1 MSLRKEMV
9 ELESELS
16 EKPTA
21 IIIGDLTLARE
32 MTEEEKETIDLEGEE
47 EVEEKEEPEEVDQ
60 QETTEGRIIST
71 ESIMK
76 ELTALKTH
84 INSEWELSEQNTQT
98 LVEEINTLKK
108 DMTKM
113 LKLIESLSETKVE
126 L

>member
-1 MSLRKEMV
+1 MIHLSFDSENNGLRVKDLKCFNKLTELLGMSLRKEMV

-32 MTEEEKETIDLEGEE
+32 MTEEEKETIDLE
-47 EVEEKEEPEEVDQ
+47 VEE

-84 INSEWELSEQNTQT
+84 INSEW
-98 LVEEINTLKK
+98 
-108 DMTKM
+108 
-113 LKLIESLSETKVE
+113 
-126 L
+126 

>member
-1 MSLRKEMV
+1 MGCFNKLTELLGMSLRKEMV

-32 MTEEEKETIDLEGEE
+32 MTEEEKETIDL
-47 EVEEKEEPEEVDQ
+47 EKEEPEEVDQ

-113 LKLIESLSETKVE
+113 
-126 L
+126 

>member
-1 MSLRKEMV
+1 MV